1 VKRRCVWLTA
11 KRVHLILLWA
21 WLVLAVPSVTLWR
34 NSVPYLVFLSVYA
47 VAATHWAGYEGAKA
61 EEAANSD

>member
-1 VKRRCVWLTA
+1 VKRCRAWLPA

-21 WLVLAVPSVTLWR
+21 WLILAVPSMTLWR
-34 NSVPYLVFLSVYA
+34 NSVPYLVWLSVYA
-47 VAATHWAGYEGAKA
+47 VVATHWAGYEGAKA